1 MNIHAHKKKLA
12 AVLVLG
18 TAAAIGVSLLIPGKP
33 DEEVVREREYTV
45 TRDTITVG
53 VESSGQISAV
63 PYAHSLEAGTQIEE
77 LLVKVGSEVKKGDPL
92 ASLSTEDLN
101 EQLQAAQDEVSD
113 AEAALLQATSARDVR
128 VAQNNKD
135 KQDGLDGVKQNYD
148 SQIEQL
154 TSEKKRLETAVS
166 QQESTLAQLR
176 QQSADAAAQAG
187 ELEQKIQAL
196 QETINQNV
204 LEIGRLNEELLK
216 MAGSSA
222 SQDESSAAG
231 DETAIRLKITEL
243 QNQNTAMQQEID
255 GYKAD
260 PVFVEWERLKT
271 EQQACETS
279 LATDRE
285 ALALKQGEL
294 ERTQKQYQQALD
306 NQDSDN
312 AFSDYQTGED
322 LKTLEENIA
331 QAHRAVQTAQDT
343 VARLQALI
351 QNPVLYSQLDGVVT
365 ALNYKAG
372 DTILEGKP
380 LCVVGQ
386 LGQITITVPV
396 SAADIGSVSVGQRV
410 NLYVD
415 AYAEQKF
422 TGTVSERLLVA
433 NDNGEYPVTISLD
446 PGEQTLLPGMKAYAT
461 IILKE
466 KVDVLTLSNKAI
478 TLENGRQYVLVRDE
492 NGELEKREIV
502 TGFSDGRVSEI
513 LDGLA
518 ENETVVVQE

>member
-1 MNIHAHKKKLA
+1 
-12 AVLVLG
+12 
-18 TAAAIGVSLLIPGKP
+18 
-33 DEEVVREREYTV
+33 
-45 TRDTITVG
+45 
-53 VESSGQISAV
+53 
-63 PYAHSLEAGTQIEE
+63 
-77 LLVKVGSEVKKGDPL
+77 
-92 ASLSTEDLN
+92 
-101 EQLQAAQDEVSD
+101 
-113 AEAALLQATSARDVR
+113 
-128 VAQNNKD
+128 
-135 KQDGLDGVKQNYD
+135 
-148 SQIEQL
+148 
-154 TSEKKRLETAVS
+154 
-166 QQESTLAQLR
+166 
-176 QQSADAAAQAG
+176 
-187 ELEQKIQAL
+187 
-196 QETINQNV
+196 
-204 LEIGRLNEELLK
+204 
-216 MAGSSA
+216 
-222 SQDESSAAG
+222 
-231 DETAIRLKITEL
+231 
-243 QNQNTAMQQEID
+243 MQQEID

-331 QAHRAVQTAQDT
+331 QANRAVQTAQDT